1 MRPGNRVLDPER
13 LRRVPRQFSWVDQ
26 RLVRNGY
33 VDQCDTRAAALYLF
47 LVTVADAQGLSYFAE
62 PTLMQRLHLAAAELR
77 AARARLVELQLLA
90 YQAPLYQVLA
100 LPAPR
105 SATAAP
111 ATLVCDRDTAR
122 ARLAQLRAQLE
133 RRRDRL

>member
-1 MRPGNRVLDPER
+1 MRPSKRVLYPER

-26 RLVRNGY
+26 RLVRDGY
-33 VDQCDTRAAALYLF
+33 LDQCDTRAAALYLF
-47 LVTVADAQGLSYFAE
+47 LVTVADAQGLSYFGE
-62 PTLMQRLHLAAAELR
+62 PTLMHRLHLEAAELH
-77 AARARLVELQLLA
+77 AARERLVELQLLA

-105 SATAAP
+105 SEAAAP

-122 ARLAQLRAQLE
+122 AHLARLLAQLE